1 MSDNGPGTSTTTE
14 HLQHTVVERL
24 MAVIG
29 APDDEDVARD
39 ADVAVLALDERLRA
53 ESAV

>member
-1 MSDNGPGTSTTTE
+1 MSDNGPDTSTE
-14 HLQHTVVERL
+14 VLQHTVVERL

-39 ADVAVLALDERLRA
+39 ADAVVLALDERLRA
-53 ESAV
+53 ESAA

>member
-1 MSDNGPGTSTTTE
+1 MSGNGPDTSTE
-14 HLQHTVVERL
+14 GLKHTVVDRL

-39 ADVAVLALDERLRA
+39 ADAAVLALDERLRA
-53 ESAV
+53 QSAA